1 MTPIRIT
8 EYLDPSG
15 RSPFGRWFDEQEAHA
30 AAKIVV
36 ALQRM
41 ASGNLS
47 NCKSVG
53 GGVQERK
60 IDFGPGYR
68 IYFGRDGE
76 RLVILL
82 GGSEKR
88 DQRQAIQAAR
98 QSWNEYRRR
107 KQLGA

>member
-1 MTPIRIT
+1 VSLIRIT
-8 EYLDPSG
+8 EYLDAYG
-15 RSPFGRWFDEQEAHA
+15 RSPFARWFAAQEAHA

-36 ALQRM
+36 ALHRM

-53 GGVQERK
+53 GGVQER
-60 IDFGPGYR
+60 PGYR

-76 RLVILL
+76 ELVILL

-98 QSWNEYRRR
+98 LLWTEYRRR
-107 KQLGA
+107 KQHGA